1 MNLRSEIYFP
11 SLRFLKVKSVGKSKE
26 FDARN
31 TPYYWMSNKGK
42 GIQAQYLDVY
52 KIVSFCDFDFSLFP
66 FETLY
71 CNITFR
77 SSQSSD
83 SYVSLKKPE
92 LYFAYQN
99 EEFDSVPIETNLPFQ
114 IWAKSLDPFLL
125 KDGIYDYSTTGIDFT
140 IRRNKLGLLISRFY
154 GPMAIFSALAMLS
167 YNINPDVVLIQIHIH
182 ICIRIHR
189 ILMIFFFTRFQE
201 EWVW

>member
-1 MNLRSEIYFP
+1 MCARNLRSELYFP
-11 SLRFLKVKSVGKSKE
+11 SLRFLKVKSVGKSTE

-31 TPYYWMSNKGK
+31 TPYFWMSNKGN

-52 KIVSFCDFDFSLFP
+52 KIVSFCDFDFSSFP

-99 EEFDSVPIETNLPFQ
+99 EEFDPVPIKTNLPFE
-114 IWAKSLDPFLL
+114 ITAKALDEFLL
-125 KDGIYDYSTTGIDFT
+125 QDGRSDFSATGFTFT
-140 IRRNKLGLLISRFY
+140 ITRNKLGLLISRFY
-154 GPMAIFSALAMLS
+154 GPMAIFAILAILS
-167 YNINPDVVLIQIHIH
+167 YNINPEVVS
-182 ICIRIHR
+182 
-189 ILMIFFFTRFQE
+189 F
-201 EWVW
+201 